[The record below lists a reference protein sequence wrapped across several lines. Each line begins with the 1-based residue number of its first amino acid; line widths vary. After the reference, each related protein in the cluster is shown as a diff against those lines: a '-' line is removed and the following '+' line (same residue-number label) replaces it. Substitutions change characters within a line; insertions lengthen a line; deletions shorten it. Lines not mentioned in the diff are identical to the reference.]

1 MNLVSEFLF
10 IRPGLVSPRDYV
22 WLVYDEQSDNV
33 LSSGVVYS
41 LQELANLKTQLSTN
55 QVVIMYASD
64 TLLFKKIEYPSRISS
79 KNSNLLL
86 YAVEEELADDIDDLD
101 VRIINKSKNTYYT
114 VIYKKSEI
122 KTIEETF
129 KNMGF
134 DICSIVPDIFGLPY
148 DDKAPTNEESKSSED
163 ESQDIPKTKLYAMQ
177 IEDKWI
183 IRDSMFSGF
192 SVDDE
197 WFDFVEEDYPSDQYN
212 LISLSSLD
220 GHNCDGWSENLIS
233 SPLESFVKNILSSKF
248 KLLVGKRKR
257 LQVDLKLVKPWY
269 KVCLVLLAIFVVWL
283 ISALIQIHKYDASVI
298 EIKKLEQKLYQQIT
312 GKSKTVKDPVD
323 EIKNIIAFTNVDNSE
338 EFVSNASLLF
348 PLLTVRKEISIQSME
363 FSRNDRSF
371 IVSFTT
377 QPGFD
382 TSAFIKYMADN
393 SFKAEIKSVKS
404 DDNVST
410 YFVSFVYMED

>member
-269 KVCLVLLAIFVVWL
+269 KVCLVLLAI
-283 ISALIQIHKYDASVI
+283 
-298 EIKKLEQKLYQQIT
+298 
-312 GKSKTVKDPVD
+312 
-323 EIKNIIAFTNVDNSE
+323 
-338 EFVSNASLLF
+338 
-348 PLLTVRKEISIQSME
+348 
-363 FSRNDRSF
+363 
-371 IVSFTT
+371 
-377 QPGFD
+377 
-382 TSAFIKYMADN
+382 
-393 SFKAEIKSVKS
+393 
-404 DDNVST
+404 
-410 YFVSFVYMED
+410 